1 MSTPDVPG
9 ANPRNSDA
17 LHTGCWAESANDDG
31 SYILVEGFENGRVV
45 YELFDTSKTPPVA
58 YRDAMPESRFK
69 RQFSWDGKGVKWTWH
84 DKTEFPWDVIIQKGL
99 QSGQRPAMGSDV
111 LQEAA
116 DIEDTLEKM
125 VGDDPDDAGAGSAAR
140 RVARDLNL
148 RGRAL
153 SGTESNRVRRALTRL
168 RDGIQEAI
176 DELRT

>member
-9 ANPRNSDA
+9 ANPAHGDA
-17 LHTGCWAESANDDG
+17 LHTGCWAESANGDG
-31 SYILVEGFENGRVV
+31 SYVLVEGFENGRVV

-69 RQFSWDGKGVKWTWH
+69 RQFSWNGKGVKWTWH
-84 DKTEFPWDVIIQKGL
+84 DKTEFPWEVIIQKGL

-111 LQEAA
+111 LAEAA
-116 DIEDTLEKM
+116 DIEETLERFGGD
-125 VGDDPDDAGAGSAAR
+125 GDDGGGSAAR

-148 RGRAL
+148 RGRTL
-153 SGTESNRVRRALTRL
+153 QGTDASRVRRALTRL

-176 DELRT
+176 DELRA